1 LISFV
6 RDASYT
12 TQPLELLNSLG
23 FQKSNNQQLLSRKA
37 ESDSHGNSYHGN
49 RGEVSISN
57 GEHSH
62 PELNPQTS
70 LDNSEGILI
79 YGVPLVVFLCPIFL
93 MECQHEKIYTVYVFI

>member
-79 YGVPLVVFLCPIFL
+79 
-93 MECQHEKIYTVYVFI
+93 

>member
-1 LISFV
+1 MSLV

-23 FQKSNNQQLLSRKA
+23 FQKSNNQQVLSREA
-37 ESDSHGNSYHGN
+37 ESNSHGDSYNGT

-57 GEHSH
+57 NGEYSH
-62 PELNPQTS
+62 PEANPQTS

-79 YGVPLVVFLCPIFL
+79 
-93 MECQHEKIYTVYVFI
+93 

>member
-1 LISFV
+1 LISLF

-23 FQKSNNQQLLSRKA
+23 FQKSNNQQLLSREA
-37 ESDSHGNSYHGN
+37 ESDSHGS
-49 RGEVSISN
+49 RGEVSISSN

-62 PELNPQTS
+62 PEPNPQTS

-79 YGVPLVVFLCPIFL
+79 YGVPLVVFLCPIFH